1 MPSARKSNPRAH
13 LFAARKQQWLKLCAI
28 TGFATLLLIMMSD
41 RMGFLSASN
50 AQTTQRSTPRA
61 KAGAQSKAKPPV
73 TTEAQAEETPSE
85 VMDDCSFLMNP
96 TKFREALA
104 QHRAEVSRETEQ
116 VSLMAELN
124 PDVRLTHP
132 NDIPRKNFIDNILF
146 DKMARDSVMSA
157 PVCTDEEFVRRVTLD
172 LTGRIPSPD
181 AVTAFLA
188 NTNPNKRDA
197 LVDALIGTPEYVDK
211 WTMFFG
217 DLYKNTAN
225 SPNVTRYVEG
235 REAFYTFIKDSLATN
250 KSYAQMVSEMIAA
263 SGDTFAN
270 GAGNWIVGGIVTG
283 GPSQDT
289 MDGQAAQ
296 AASMFLGMSSMDCLM
311 CHSGRGHLDE
321 INLWGK
327 DRTRAEAWGMSA
339 FFSRTQRQ
347 RVDAQTP
354 AGGRYFK
361 YMINE
366 LATGEYN
373 LNTTSGNRQARQPI
387 NGVNNVQPRFIFGG
401 GGLNAGETRRQ
412 AFARLLTAEK
422 QFARATVNF
431 IWEKMMVE
439 ALVSPSNSFDPARVD
454 PNATLPSGWALQPA
468 NAELLE
474 ALTVDFMQSNYNLRA
489 LIGRIAKSS
498 AYQLSSQYPGTWSL
512 ALVPY
517 YARKYVRRLDAEEI
531 HDAIIKATSIGVSYQ
546 MRDSLGANTYVVNW
560 AMQLRDT
567 TGGTNDFL
575 NSFLRGDRD
584 AIDRSQDST
593 LLQSLNLMNNSFV
606 MNRIHQNNTG
616 SKVAQL
622 LANTA
627 LTSQDIINQLYL
639 TTLSRSPTTT
649 EMNTC
654 LSSFATLTR
663 REATESLQWVL
674 LNKVDFIY
682 NY

>member
-1 MPSARKSNPRAH
+1 MPSARKSNPRTQ
-13 LFAARKQQWLKLCAI
+13 LFVTRMKLCVI
-28 TGFATLLLIMMSD
+28 TGFATLLLLALSD
-41 RMGFLSASN
+41 RTGLLLH
-50 AQTTQRSTPRA
+50 
-61 KAGAQSKAKPPV
+61 SKAQNKTQHAPAGKQV
-73 TTEAQAEETPSE
+73 KTKSESQAIATTEAEASPSE
-85 VMDDCSFLMNP
+85 LIDDCSFLMNP

-104 QHRAEVSRETEQ
+104 QHRDEVSRETER
-116 VSLMAELN
+116 VSLIAELN
-124 PDVRLTHP
+124 PDVKLTHP

-146 DKMARDSVMSA
+146 DKMAKDSVMSA
-157 PVCTDEEFVRRVTLD
+157 PLCTDEEFVRRVYLD
-172 LTGRIPSPD
+172 LTAHLPAPEV
-181 AVTAFLA
+181 VTNFL
-188 NTNPNKRDA
+188 NDKSPNKRDA

-225 SPNVTRYVEG
+225 SPNVTRYFEG
-235 REAFYTFIKDSLATN
+235 REAFYNFIKNSLAIN
-250 KSYAQMVSEMIAA
+250 KNYDQMVREMIAA
-263 SGDTFAN
+263 SGDTFVN

-283 GPSQDT
+283 GPAQDT

-296 AASMFLGMSSMDCLM
+296 AASMFLGISALDCLL
-311 CHSGRGHLDE
+311 CHNGRGHLDE

-347 RVDAQTP
+347 RVDLQTP
-354 AGGRYFK
+354 SGGRYSK

-401 GGLNAGETRRQ
+401 GGLNAGENRRQ

-422 QFARATVNF
+422 QFARATVNY

-439 ALVSPSNSFDPARVD
+439 ALVSPSDSFDPARVD

-474 ALTVDFMQSNYNLRA
+474 ALTQDFIASNYNLRA
-489 LIGRIAKSS
+489 LIARIAKSNS
-498 AYQLSSQYPGTWSL
+498 YQLSSQYPGTWSL

-531 HDAIIKATSIGVSYQ
+531 HDAIIKATGIGASYQ
-546 MRDSLGANTYVVNW
+546 LRDSLGNITTINW

-567 TGGTNDFL
+567 TGGNNDFL
-575 NSFLRGDRD
+575 NAFLRGNRD
-584 AIDRSQDST
+584 IVLRSQDAT
-593 LLQSLNLMNNSFV
+593 LLQSLYLMNNSFV

-622 LANTA
+622 LANSA

-639 TTLSRSPTTT
+639 STLSRYPTTN

-674 LNKVDFIY
+674 LNKVDFMY

>member
-1 MPSARKSNPRAH
+1 MPSARKSNPRAQ
-13 LFAARKQQWLKLCAI
+13 LFATRMKLCVI
-28 TGFATLLLIMMSD
+28 TGFATLLWLAVSD
-41 RMGFLSASN
+41 RTGLLLHSN
-50 AQTTQRSTPRA
+50 AQGKTQRA
-61 KAGAQSKAKPPV
+61 KAGTQAKAKAELRSTT
-73 TTEAQAEETPSE
+73 TTEAEEPPSE
-85 VMDDCSFLMNP
+85 VMDDCSYLMNP

-116 VSLMAELN
+116 VSLIAELN
-124 PDVRLTHP
+124 PDVKLTHP

-157 PVCTDEEFVRRVTLD
+157 PLCTDEEFVRRAYLD
-172 LTGRIPSPD
+172 LTARIPSPD
-181 AVTAFLA
+181 AVTSFLA

-225 SPNVTRYVEG
+225 APNVTRYFEG
-235 REAFYTFIKDSLATN
+235 REAFYTFIKDSLTTN

-283 GPSQDT
+283 GPAQDT

-339 FFSRTQRQ
+339 FFARTQRQ
-347 RVDAQTP
+347 RVDLQTP
-354 AGGRYFK
+354 SGGRYSK

-387 NGVNNVQPRFIFGG
+387 NGVNNAQPRFIFGG
-401 GGLNAGETRRQ
+401 GGLNAGENRRQ

-422 QFARATVNF
+422 QFARATVNY

-439 ALVSPSNSFDPARVD
+439 ALVSPSNSFDPARVE
-454 PNATLPSGWALQPA
+454 PNAQLPSGWALQPA

-474 ALTVDFMQSNYNLRA
+474 ALTQDFIASNYNLRT

-512 ALVPY
+512 AMVPY
-517 YARKYVRRLDAEEI
+517 YARKYVRRLDAEEL
-531 HDAIIKATSIGVSYQ
+531 HDALIKATGIGVAYQ
-546 MRDSLGANTYVVNW
+546 LRDSLGNITTINW

-584 AIDRSQDST
+584 AIERSQDST
-593 LLQSLNLMNNSFV
+593 LLQALNLMNNSFV

-639 TTLSRSPTTT
+639 TTLSRYPTTT
-649 EMNTC
+649 ELNTC
-654 LSSFATLTR
+654 LSTFTTLTR

>member
-1 MPSARKSNPRAH
+1 MPSARKSNPRTR
-13 LFAARKQQWLKLCAI
+13 LFATRMKLCVI
-28 TGFATLLLIMMSD
+28 TGFVTLLLFAVSD
-41 RMGFLSASN
+41 RTGLLLHSN
-50 AQTTQRSTPRA
+50 AQSKLQRSQ
-61 KAGAQSKAKPPV
+61 AGAQTKAKSEPQV
-73 TTEAQAEETPSE
+73 ATTTEAEELPSE
-85 VMDDCSFLMNP
+85 LMDDCAYLMNP
-96 TKFREALA
+96 TKFRDALA

-116 VSLMAELN
+116 VSLIAELN
-124 PDVRLTHP
+124 PDVKLTNP
-132 NDIPRKNFIDNILF
+132 NDIPRRNFIDNILF
-146 DKMARDSVMSA
+146 DKMTRDSVMSA
-157 PVCTDEEFVRRVTLD
+157 PLCTDEEFVRRAYLD
-172 LTGRIPSPD
+172 LTARIPSPD
-181 AVTAFLA
+181 VVTNFL
-188 NTNPNKRDA
+188 NDKSPNKRDA
-197 LVDALIGTPEYVDK
+197 LVDALIGSPEYIDK

-217 DLYKNTAN
+217 DLYKNTAS

-235 REAFYTFIKDSLATN
+235 REAFYTFIKDSLTTN
-250 KSYAQMVSEMIAA
+250 KNYDQMVREMIAA
-263 SGDTFAN
+263 SGDTFVN

-289 MDGQAAQ
+289 MDGQAVQ
-296 AASMFLGMSSMDCLM
+296 ATSMFLGISALDCLL
-311 CHSGRGHLDE
+311 CHNGRGHLDE

-354 AGGRYFK
+354 AGGRFFK

-401 GGLNAGETRRQ
+401 GGLNAGENRRQ
-412 AFARLLTAEK
+412 AFARLLTAET
-422 QFARATVNF
+422 QFARATVNY
-431 IWEKMMVE
+431 IWEKLMVE
-439 ALVSPSNSFDPARVD
+439 ALVSPSSSFDPARVD
-454 PNATLPSGWALQPA
+454 PNAQLPSGWALQPA

-474 ALTVDFMQSNYNLRA
+474 ALTQDFIASNYNLRT
-489 LIGRIAKSS
+489 LIGRITKSS

-517 YARKYVRRLDAEEI
+517 YARKYVRRLDAEEL
-531 HDAIIKATSIGVSYQ
+531 HDAIIKATGIGTSYQ
-546 MRDSLGANTYVVNW
+546 MRDSLGNNTYVVNW

-567 TGGTNDFL
+567 TGGSNDFL
-575 NSFLRGDRD
+575 NAFLRGNRDIVERSRD
-584 AIDRSQDST
+584 AT
-593 LLQSLNLMNNSFV
+593 LLQSLYMMNNSFV

-616 SKVAQL
+616 SKVSQL

-639 TTLSRSPTTT
+639 TTLSRYPTTT

-654 LSSFATLTR
+654 LSTFTTLTR

-674 LNKVDFIY
+674 LNKVDFLY